1 MNNTTI
7 LTSLYDTK
15 ELKNLILS
23 NPELPLI
30 IFAGEEAYNG
40 ECSYEMAE
48 VTSVEIAEL
57 TLYKDYYMGKE
68 DFKDQL
74 IDDLSAEEEYK
85 ELSDLEYI
93 RMIYKKVEEREFIKA
108 IVIYVG

>member
-30 IFAGEEAYNG
+30 IFAGNEAYTG
-40 ECSYEMAE
+40 EYSYEKAE

-57 TLYKDYYMGKE
+57 TLYKDYYMEKE
-68 DFKDQL
+68 DFKYQL
-74 IDDLSAEEEYK
+74 IDDLSDEEEYK
-85 ELSDLEYI
+85 ELSDIEYLK
-93 RMIYKKVEEREFIKA
+93 MIDEKVEESDFIKA

>member
-40 ECSYEMAE
+40 DYSYEMAE

-57 TLYKDYYMGKE
+57 TLYKDYYMEKE
-68 DFKDQL
+68 EFKDQL
-74 IDDLSAEEEYK
+74 IDDLSDEEEYK

-93 RMIYKKVEEREFIKA
+93 RMINKKVEEREFIKA

>member
-30 IFAGEEAYNG
+30 IFAGNEAYKG
-40 ECSYEMAE
+40 EYSYEMAE

-57 TLYKDYYMGKE
+57 TLYKDYYMEKE

-74 IDDLSAEEEYK
+74 IDDLSDEEEYK
-85 ELSDLEYI
+85 ELSDIEYFK
-93 RMIYKKVEEREFIKA
+93 MIDEKVEEREFIKA